1 MSRRTVPSLILNALL
16 PAQCQEVRGRGNEG
30 VSLTTNTQHLCKGHG
45 SSPLGPV
52 SPWRPVSEL
61 STALAQSFSGPQ
73 VCTWLSSGHRISFH
87 YEPCGRRCQ
96 SHRKLRNNLN
106 QLEGK
111 KPLSSLRFRGKKK
124 SQLQYSNITFW
135 SVDFLTVHECFSSFR
150 KATVSS
156 QYAKYMLFPF
166 IRS

>member
-96 SHRKLRNNLN
+96 SHCKLRNNLN

-111 KPLSSLRFRGKKK
+111 KPLSSLRFRGKKEVSTPILK
-124 SQLQYSNITFW
+124 HNIL
-135 SVDFLTVHECFSSFR
+135 VC
-150 KATVSS
+150 
-156 QYAKYMLFPF
+156 
-166 IRS
+166 